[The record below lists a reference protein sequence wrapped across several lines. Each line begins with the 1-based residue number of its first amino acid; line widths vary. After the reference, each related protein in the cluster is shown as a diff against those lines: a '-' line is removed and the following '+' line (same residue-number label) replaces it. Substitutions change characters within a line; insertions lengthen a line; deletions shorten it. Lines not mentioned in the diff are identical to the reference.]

1 MRERSFLI
9 STGITLAIVMLVV
22 VLPSVLG
29 FGGPTEYTVQPV
41 TPQDLAIAERADA
54 ARRTEFDA
62 KVPIGDADPD
72 VTLDDGVIRSDEP
85 ADDEL
90 VGILQVAN
98 QQVDARAVPP
108 LRVQS
113 AEPEDPDEDD
123 KAALAFFAILILY
136 GQLLTY
142 GYWVATGVVEEKAS
156 RVIEVL
162 LATIRPVHLLAGK
175 VIGLGLLGLGQ
186 LLAISVFGVAV
197 AAGTGA
203 LEVDGTLIAAIA
215 LSLFWFVLGYAF
227 YAAAYAVAGAL
238 VPRQEEIQSSTTPL
252 TMMILVSLFAAFAV
266 NENPDGT
273 LGHVTAFIPPMAPI
287 TMPSRIILGEAP
299 AWEIAASIA
308 VMIAGDGPARPARRP
323 DLLRRRAAHGLGGQA
338 ARSATAGPA
347 GLARSRCA
355 RPRALRTTRN
365 SSSLGS
371 SRAVRSLLPLKASI
385 ASSDSQIE
393 TAWKCVR
400 PSSSRRSR

>member
-1 MRERSFLI
+1 MNPVRLVARREFTERVRERSFLI

-22 VLPSVLG
+22 VLPPALG
-29 FGGPTEYTVQPV
+29 LGGPTEYTVQPV
-41 TPQDLAIAERADA
+41 TPQDRAVAERATQID
-54 ARRTEFDA
+54 TEFEA
-62 KVPIGDADPD
+62 NVLIGPDPD

-85 ADDEL
+85 PDDEL
-90 VGILQVAN
+90 VSILQVAN
-98 QQVDARAVPP
+98 QQVKADAVPP
-108 LRVQS
+108 LAVRSTQ
-113 AEPEDPDEDD
+113 PEDPDADD

-186 LLAISVFGVAV
+186 LLAISVFGLAV

-203 LEVDGTLIAAIA
+203 LEVDGTLIAAVA

-252 TMMILVSLFAAFAV
+252 TMMILVSLFAGFAV
-266 NENPDGT
+266 NQNPDGT
-273 LGHVTAFIPPMAPI
+273 LGHITAFIPPMAPI

-308 VMIAGDGPARPARRP
+308 VMIAATVLLVPLAARIYSAVV
-323 DLLRRRAAHGLGGQA
+323 LRTGSAVKLREALRL
-338 ARSATAGPA
+338 ARSA
-347 GLARSRCA
+347 
-355 RPRALRTTRN
+355 
-365 SSSLGS
+365 
-371 SRAVRSLLPLKASI
+371 
-385 ASSDSQIE
+385 
-393 TAWKCVR
+393 
-400 PSSSRRSR
+400 